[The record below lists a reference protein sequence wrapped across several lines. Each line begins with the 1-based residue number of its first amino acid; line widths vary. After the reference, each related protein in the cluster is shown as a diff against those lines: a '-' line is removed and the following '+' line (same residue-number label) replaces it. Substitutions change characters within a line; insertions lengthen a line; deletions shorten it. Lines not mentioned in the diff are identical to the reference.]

1 MDIDS
6 DLIDTME
13 IQEVKFDLSFGQCDA
28 IRALK
33 ASDIMHDECL
43 QVTEMLNRVMEPE
56 ALIAL
61 HRDMEVGM
69 ASISLG
75 GNTFECGQK
84 IADTLQGASSAYV
97 FVATLGPEVSVLY
110 NHLQEESDF
119 LKAYWLDMLANVAV
133 DRMTAKIR
141 KLVSDKASQSGLRA
155 TSNWGPGYCQW
166 QLTEQKRLLGLI
178 PGAEKLVTLTESM
191 LMKPMKSLAGI
202 IGIGKMVRYHV
213 SNCSDCTLDHC
224 FYKSQCR

>member
-6 DLIDTME
+6 DLTDTME
-13 IQEVKFDLSFGQCDA
+13 IQEVIFDLSFDQHDA
-28 IRALK
+28 IHVLK
-33 ASDIMHDECL
+33 ASDIMRDECIE
-43 QVTEMLNRVMEPE
+43 VTEMLNRVIKPE

-61 HRDMEVGM
+61 YSDMEVGM

-75 GNTFECGQK
+75 GIRFDCGK
-84 IADTLQGASSAYV
+84 RIADALRGSTSASV
-97 FVATLGPEVSVLY
+97 FVATLGYEVSALY

-119 LKAYWLDMLANVAV
+119 LKAYWLDLLANIAV

-141 KLVSDKASQSGLRA
+141 KLVSDKAKESELLA

-166 QLTEQKRLLGLI
+166 QLTDQRQLLGLI

-191 LMKPMKSLAGI
+191 LMQPMKSLAGI
-202 IGIGKMVRYHV
+202 IGIGDKVKYHV
-213 SNCSDCTLDHC
+213 SNCADCTLEHC